1 MYLNKRDR
9 VRYSSKQPIRKEWT
23 ERKRRVPRLAC
34 LLARDLG
41 TKRVIVE
48 LLFDCGGN
56 QQARKMV
63 SPTYRPSPASH
74 VMRVLI
80 CSSLASDQQTAPLR
94 GRTVGIDL
102 GTTNSAIAILTDGA
116 PEIVPNSRGELTTP
130 SVVSYRDD
138 GSVIVGANAVVE
150 SSCHVLNTV
159 YAAKRFI
166 GRPFSSVQAYKAA
179 AGAAVCEGNA
189 GEPVFVLP
197 ARPDERVRPEEV
209 SAQVLR
215 ALLDDAERHTGLRAE
230 RAVVAIPAYFDE
242 QQRFATLTAAR
253 LAGLSEVQLLAEP
266 VAACVAHQ
274 LKGGTGTILVF
285 DLGAGER

>member
-1 MYLNKRDR
+1 MSESNLNESTVIRTVLR
-9 VRYSSKQPIRKEWT
+9 SQSILSLAPHLVRP
-23 ERKRRVPRLAC
+23 
-34 LLARDLG
+34 
-41 TKRVIVE
+41 KRVSLDE
-48 LLFDCGGN
+48 FDCAAIKLAMMYN
-56 QQARKMV
+56 F
-63 SPTYRPSPASH
+63 PTFRRA
-74 VMRVLI
+74 VMRVLLFT
-80 CSSLASDQQTAPLR
+80 SLASDQHTAPLR

-130 SVVSYRDD
+130 SVVSYRAD
-138 GSVIVGANAVVE
+138 GSVIVGADAVVE
-150 SSCHVLNTV
+150 PSCHVLNTV

-179 AGAAVCEGNA
+179 AGAAVREGNE

-197 ARPDERVRPEEV
+197 ARPDERIRPEEV

>member
-1 MYLNKRDR
+1 MMY
-9 VRYSSKQPIRKEWT
+9 V
-23 ERKRRVPRLAC
+23 
-34 LLARDLG
+34 
-41 TKRVIVE
+41 
-48 LLFDCGGN
+48 F
-56 QQARKMV
+56 
-63 SPTYRPSPASH
+63 PTFHRA
-74 VMRVLI
+74 VMRVLLFT
-80 CSSLASDQQTAPLR
+80 SLASDQQTAPLR

-130 SVVSYRDD
+130 SVVSYRAD
-138 GSVIVGANAVVE
+138 GSVIVGADAVVE

-179 AGAAVCEGNA
+179 AGAAVREGNA

-215 ALLDDAERHTGLRAE
+215 ALLDDAERHTGVRAE
-230 RAVVAIPAYFDE
+230 SAVVAIPAYFDE